1 MLCARC
7 SEVIQGRPIK
17 EGSEFFCSL
26 ECANRTSG
34 LEFDEQDEYYD
45 EGDLEGMCAE
55 EDE

>member
-45 EGDLEGMCAE
+45 EGDLEGMYAE

>member
-7 SEVIQGRPIK
+7 SEVIQERPIN

-45 EGDLEGMCAE
+45 EGDLEGMYAE